1 MLSGRANPPGG
12 AIVTAVTG
20 RRVHEKRAMTATSGK
35 RRNIATGVAAWYGM
49 TVTYPNDPFSSAG
62 GAPNPYSNPFGNQP
76 PPASPFQGGGH
87 QFPPADPSFGQFP
100 PVFQV
105 GYPPAGPPPE
115 PPRKKR
121 KVWLV
126 LTVVAAVVV
135 ASAGIG
141 TVLWWLNRGGGAG
154 EVTAAGGG
162 PLPASVPPLGDLRPP
177 ADVAL
182 PSLEQPISAPRW
194 TYDTGIDA
202 YVLGG
207 DAYTVVV
214 GSDQGVMALDKETGE
229 PRWSQGVKPPKVNIN
244 RFSKAKCV
252 ISRTAKTIG
261 CGLNLDLCCG
271 DPEVLVFI
279 DVATGRILS
288 QPSLPT
294 ARISN
299 VQGSGD
305 NIAVVFPDEIVAY
318 GPDGTEAWRSRH
330 DGVSVFGDQGVV
342 ITEREVLDANTGKPI
357 VSEPN
362 TSNTAFASG
371 FAVAFANSFKFYD
384 FSGRNTATVP
394 SEGYTLFGNR
404 GSGLYESPLAYPENT
419 RYGSSGFYYPLA
431 YNRSTG
437 DFRAFDGQ
445 SGRILWTFPTGTNS
459 AHVNRIEGFGSGEL
473 CMIGAS
479 ELDKDVTMRAGTCQN
494 LATAPST
501 NVPVT
506 AFLGSDGA
514 RYLYQ
519 DRRDVICIDGST
531 GKELWRK
538 EIKYDSP
545 YQVWV
550 SGGAYISERNIVMR
564 VI

>member
-100 PVFQV
+100 PVFQA

-207 DAYTVVV
+207 ERLHGGGRV
-214 GSDQGVMALDKETGE
+214 GSRRDGLGQGD
-229 PRWSQGVKPPKVNIN
+229 R
-244 RFSKAKCV
+244 
-252 ISRTAKTIG
+252 RTA
-261 CGLNLDLCCG
+261 
-271 DPEVLVFI
+271 LVARGQAAEGEYQPVFE
-279 DVATGRILS
+279 S
-288 QPSLPT
+288 QVCHQP
-294 ARISN
+294 
-299 VQGSGD
+299 
-305 NIAVVFPDEIVAY
+305 Y
-318 GPDGTEAWRSRH
+318 GKDHRMRT
-330 DGVSVFGDQGVV
+330 
-342 ITEREVLDANTGKPI
+342 
-357 VSEPN
+357 
-362 TSNTAFASG
+362 
-371 FAVAFANSFKFYD
+371 
-384 FSGRNTATVP
+384 
-394 SEGYTLFGNR
+394 
-404 GSGLYESPLAYPENT
+404 
-419 RYGSSGFYYPLA
+419 
-431 YNRSTG
+431 
-437 DFRAFDGQ
+437 Q
-445 SGRILWTFPTGTNS
+445 SGSLLWGP
-459 AHVNRIEGFGSGEL
+459 
-473 CMIGAS
+473 
-479 ELDKDVTMRAGTCQN
+479 
-494 LATAPST
+494 
-501 NVPVT
+501 
-506 AFLGSDGA
+506 
-514 RYLYQ
+514 
-519 DRRDVICIDGST
+519 
-531 GKELWRK
+531 
-538 EIKYDSP
+538 
-545 YQVWV
+545 
-550 SGGAYISERNIVMR
+550 
-564 VI
+564 

>member
-1 MLSGRANPPGG
+1 
-12 AIVTAVTG
+12 
-20 RRVHEKRAMTATSGK
+20 
-35 RRNIATGVAAWYGM
+35 M

-62 GAPNPYSNPFGNQP
+62 GAPNPHSNPFGNQ
-76 PPASPFQGGGH
+76 PPASPFQGGGP

-100 PVFQV
+100 PVFQA
-105 GYPPAGPPPE
+105 GYQPAGPPPE

-141 TVLWWLNRGGGAG
+141 TLLWWLNRGGGGAG

-182 PSLEQPISAPRW
+182 PSLEQPIDTPRW
-194 TYDTGIDA
+194 TYETGIDA

-229 PRWSQGVKPPKVNIN
+229 PRWSQGVKPPTVNIN
-244 RFSKAKCV
+244 RFGSAKCV
-252 ISRTAKTIG
+252 ITRSAKTMG
-261 CGLNLDLCCG
+261 CGLNLNLCCG
-271 DPEVLVFI
+271 DPEVLVFL

-288 QPSLPT
+288 QPSLPSD
-294 ARISN
+294 RITN
-299 VQGSGD
+299 LQGSGD
-305 NIAVVFPDEIVAY
+305 GIAVVFRNELVSY
-318 GPDGTEAWRSRH
+318 GADGNEAWRVRH

-342 ITEREVLDANTGKPI
+342 ITEHEVLDANTGKPI
-357 VSEPN
+357 VSEPS

-371 FAVAFANSFKFYD
+371 FAVAFANSFKFFD

-394 SEGYTLFGNR
+394 SEGYTLMGNA
-404 GSGLYESPLAYPENT
+404 GSGIYQFPLGRPDNDP
-419 RYGSSGFYYPLA
+419 YGSSGFYYPLA

-437 DFRAFDGQ
+437 EFRAFDGQ
-445 SGRILWTFPTGTNS
+445 SGRILWTYPAGADAVLANM
-459 AHVNRIEGFGSGEL
+459 IGGFGSGEL
-473 CMIGAS
+473 CVIGVQETSDAKLKAGS
-479 ELDKDVTMRAGTCQN
+479 CQDVNVAP
-494 LATAPST
+494 TA
-501 NVPVT
+501 NVQMT
-506 AFLGSDGA
+506 FFLGSDGA
-514 RYLYQ
+514 RYLYRDQ
-519 DRRDVICIDGST
+519 RDVICVDAS

-538 EIKYDSP
+538 KFDDGSD
-545 YQVWV
+545 QVWV
-550 SGGAYISERNIVMR
+550 SGGAYISDRNIVIR